1 MTHHNS
7 PRHAVCADR
16 ATLAAILPHRQRD
29 HDGAGLGTVPSRPA
43 RSARPARPGRMEQA
57 FLDGL
62 PEHARLIRWQLRHRR
77 FASLT
82 RELETLRGLAHAV
95 GYRDIATQSGRLLRE
110 RLRTAAWRST
120 HDPAAALRHLRAD
133 LSQLLQRCHAA
144 YDPDRRNADAL
155 NWQAHTRQHPAIASS
170 WSRTPR
176 GSAA

>member
-120 HDPAAALRHLRAD
+120 HDPPPPCVTFARTSRNCFNAAT
-133 LSQLLQRCHAA
+133 
-144 YDPDRRNADAL
+144 PPT
-155 NWQAHTRQHPAIASS
+155 TRTDE
-170 WSRTPR
+170 TPTP
-176 GSAA
+176 